1 MAKFVISKA
10 QSATASYNISEYTS
24 VSVITHGGTGT
35 FTLKIGVDN
44 TVANLEQHSTPAAD
58 TITTITDNA
67 LILEVTVN
75 TGGTYDVIGE
85 VR

>member
-1 MAKFVISKA
+1 MAKCIIAAA
-10 QSATASYNISEYTS
+10 QNATASFNISEYTS

-35 FTLKIGVDN
+35 FTLKLGIDN
-44 TVANLEQHSTPAAD
+44 TAANLEQHSTPAAD
-58 TITTITDNA
+58 SITTITDNG